1 MRAHAFYECGALEKV
16 TLSAGITSVG
26 SYAFAECA
34 SLREVTLPDTLARIG
49 GAAFANCGDAEG
61 FSVTVPASVTY
72 IGERAFWQSWLSE
85 AVFAQPQGWTAIA
98 AGERV
103 FVPADTLR
111 DPAAAAALL
120 YDTYGGYRWERQN

>member
-26 SYAFAECA
+26 SYAFAGCGA
-34 SLREVTLPDTLARIG
+34 LRELILPDTLARIG

-98 AGERV
+98 ADERV